1 MGNKK
6 MAGGTAG
13 AAATAATG
21 GLGFTAACAMLGA
34 LIGAGMPLTAAAQAQ
49 ATPPY
54 TISTFATSPPNTSQ
68 PDSIVAWH
76 DSVIVGFQNHVA
88 KDGSDG
94 KSSTIVQFSAS
105 GAVQRTFSVPGHNDG
120 LRIVGDGQL
129 WALQNEDANPNLV
142 VIDLESGAQTPYS
155 FAPTPHGGGYDDIVV
170 GRSGDVYLTASNPN
184 LDPITGVNVFP
195 ALVRA
200 RLSGSN
206 VVLDTI
212 LYGNAQATDIPTGT
226 TVTLNLTDPD
236 SMTIDLAGNIVFTSQ
251 ADSELVWV
259 AHPGTAEQ
267 TVGHLGISS
276 SATGPGGALITI
288 DDTAFAPAGAG
299 SLLVSD
305 VGGGAVYRIERT
317 PLGFEPGQAYSAS
330 DTAGVVGTLNLD
342 TGVLTPI
349 VTGLTSARGLKF
361 LRRTSTSPADQR

>member
-6 MAGGTAG
+6 MVGGTAP
-13 AAATAATG
+13 AAAGAGA
-21 GLGFTAACAMLGA
+21 LGSTAACAILGA
-34 LIGAGMPLTAAAQAQ
+34 LIGAGMPLAAAAQAQ

-68 PDSIVAWH
+68 PDSIVLSE
-76 DSVIVGFQNHVA
+76 DSVIVAFQNHVA

-94 KSSTIVQFSAS
+94 LSSTLVEFSLS
-105 GAVQRTFSVPGHNDG
+105 GDVKRTFSVKGHNDG
-120 LRIVGDGQL
+120 LRIVGEGKL
-129 WALQNEDANPNLV
+129 WAVQNEDANPNLV
-142 VIDLESGAQTPYS
+142 VIDLASGMQTPYA

-170 GRSGDVYLTASNPN
+170 ARNGDVYLTASNPN
-184 LDPITGVNVFP
+184 LDASGVNVFP

-200 RLSGSN
+200 RLANGS
-206 VVLDTI
+206 VQLDTI

-276 SATGPGGALITI
+276 SATGPGRALITI
-288 DDTAFAPAGAG
+288 DDTAFAPAWAG

-349 VTGLTSARGLKF
+349 VTGLTSARGLQF
-361 LRRTSTSPADQR
+361 LRRRSTSPAGER